1 MKYITVVISKIDD
14 ENCSSGEDAT
24 DSVVEGEAIH
34 YITLLDDGTGVAL
47 YQLRGDLEESAK
59 ALEEDPEVLS
69 IERSE
74 AADGLVYLHFQA
86 DALMTELL
94 SLFRRHEVVVDWP
107 MEYTTRGALRI
118 TWIGD
123 DEKIRE
129 VIREIPEGVQ
139 VTLEGIGEYHS
150 DMRQLASL
158 LTERQRE
165 LLKLAI
171 DLGYYDVPRQVG
183 LREIADEI
191 DLSVATVGE
200 HLQKIEARILSQA
213 VL

>member
-1 MKYITVVISKIDD
+1 MKYITVVISKVDD
-14 ENCSSGEDAT
+14 ENCSKGEDAT

-94 SLFRRHEVVVDWP
+94 GLFRRHEVVVDWP
-107 MEYTTRGALRI
+107 MEYTAQGALRI

-139 VTLEGIGEYHS
+139 INLEGIGEYHS